1 MLLNY
6 WCLEMK
12 PSEKLQISI
21 ALAGL
26 QGVFSSILVAIGIAI
41 IILGITMFSTS
52 ISVALIV
59 LGGAVIIWGIYDH
72 YQASK
77 KLKKL

>member
-1 MLLNY
+1 
-6 WCLEMK
+6 MK